1 MSNIHSPHP
10 TIPPPQNNTA
20 NPPSDDN
27 PKDTPETRLSRGRKI
42 TRILNVKLP
51 CQEDT
56 DTTWDIALTN
66 HNDNTNTIAS
76 IKPHNPQLSEPVSSP
91 QTLHG
96 NKSLLLPALCHPH
109 IHLDKCF
116 LLSSAQYADL
126 AIQSGDFAEAL
137 SLTSRAKARF
147 TGPDLRRRGGWLV
160 EESIAAGVTCMRA
173 FVEVDAT
180 VRFQC
185 LEAGLWLRER
195 YRGACEIQIC
205 VFAQEAVFSGQGA
218 AEGEGRALMEEAVR
232 RDGVDVIG
240 STPYVE
246 ADEGR
251 MRANVDWAVEVAIR
265 CEKHLDLHLDYHLD
279 GGKEPMVYYVIEAL
293 KKKGWMQMA
302 GRKTIVLGH
311 CSRLTL
317 FTSDQW
323 CDLKDRIG
331 DLPISFVGLPTSD
344 LFMMGR
350 PSEPKEGSERVR
362 GTLQIPQLIE
372 EYQLQGTFGVN
383 NVGNAFT
390 PHGNCDPLSLAS
402 MCVGVYQ
409 AGTKRDAEVL
419 YECISTR
426 AKAAIGR
433 GNRNA
438 LKTEE
443 GDEAD
448 FVLLNTD
455 AHQGGRPKGTL
466 QEMIYDP
473 PRERSIIRRGHFV
486 HVP

>member
-1 MSNIHSPHP
+1 
-10 TIPPPQNNTA
+10 
-20 NPPSDDN
+20 
-27 PKDTPETRLSRGRKI
+27 
-42 TRILNVKLP
+42 
-51 CQEDT
+51 
-56 DTTWDIALTN
+56 
-66 HNDNTNTIAS
+66 
-76 IKPHNPQLSEPVSSP
+76 
-91 QTLHG
+91 
-96 NKSLLLPALCHPH
+96 
-109 IHLDKCF
+109 
-116 LLSSAQYADL
+116 
-126 AIQSGDFAEAL
+126 
-137 SLTSRAKARF
+137 
-147 TGPDLRRRGGWLV
+147 
-160 EESIAAGVTCMRA
+160 MRA

-195 YRGACEIQIC
+195 YRDACDIQIC
-205 VFAQEAVFSGQGA
+205 VFAQDAVFSGDGA
-218 AEGEGRALMEEAVR
+218 AEEGRALMEEAVG
-232 RDGVDVIG
+232 RDEVDVIG

-251 MRANVDWAVEVAIR
+251 MRANVDWAVEVAMR

-293 KKKGWMQMA
+293 KKRGWMQMA

-323 CDLKDRIG
+323 YDLKDRIG

-350 PSEPKEGSERVR
+350 PSEPKEESERVR

-372 EYQLQGTFGVN
+372 EYHLQGTFGVN

-390 PHGNCDPLSLAS
+390 PYGNCDPLSLAS

-419 YECISTR
+419 YECVSTR
-426 AKAAIGR
+426 AKAAIGC
-433 GNRNA
+433 GNRKA
-438 LKTEE
+438 LKAEE

-448 FVLLNTD
+448 FVLLNTNP
-455 AHQGGRPKGTL
+455 HQGGRPKGTL